1 MSVDAVGLSV
11 LEEGYVVVGLPREV
25 NLAGLLS
32 GSRGAEALL
41 SVTWDP
47 VEVTLVVE
55 EACWSSLA
63 AQYPEARIA
72 TGWRAIR
79 FEATFDFSVV
89 GFLAGV
95 SRVLAEAGI
104 PLLCLSTFSTDLLLV
119 REEQLP
125 QAVDLLRQFLTTTAP
140 PH

>member
-11 LEEGYVVVGLPREV
+11 FEEGYVVVGLPREA
-25 NLAGLLS
+25 NLARLLS

-55 EACWSSLA
+55 EARWSSLA
-63 AQYPEARIA
+63 AQFPGARVA

-79 FEATFDFSVV
+79 FEATFDFTVV

-119 REEQLP
+119 REEHLP